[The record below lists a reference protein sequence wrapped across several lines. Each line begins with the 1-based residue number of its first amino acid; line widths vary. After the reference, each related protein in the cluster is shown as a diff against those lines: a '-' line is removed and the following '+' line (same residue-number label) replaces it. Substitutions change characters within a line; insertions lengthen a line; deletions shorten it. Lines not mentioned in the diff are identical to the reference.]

1 VSRDRLRTST
11 AGGAGAAAFRPGAF
25 DSLDGP
31 TIVSYGTCLILGAA
45 LMVIVQL
52 TPVKSF
58 ESLTLDQLPD
68 RVTRLLLNE
77 SDLARLSAPERV
89 ALPPEAVVPSPD
101 GTTAPEAETP
111 AEAPTVSR
119 VAPPSDAVGLPGSE
133 PGDGSGGDGSGGPGG
148 GPAVGARGAAV
159 AAGVAQAVA
168 ATGAL
173 AEVDRIVG
181 DFTGVVASERGG
193 KALRQGG
200 TGGGVE
206 RRTGT
211 PGARVRSGAE
221 LGGVDEILGR
231 AGSGSGRGGAGTAGA
246 GVGGGGGGG
255 VGRAQVRIAAPAP
268 LAGSDATAA
277 GATRSAG
284 ALMAVVQ
291 RHAAAVRFCY
301 NRLLAR
307 KPGSSGQVVVR
318 LTVAADGAVSEA
330 NVVRSTLGDAELDAC
345 VLGQAREW
353 RFAPADEARFTFD
366 VPFVFTPPAGGSE

>member
-1 VSRDRLRTST
+1 MRPALD
-11 AGGAGAAAFRPGAF
+11 AGSFRPGLF

-31 TIVSYGTCLILGAA
+31 TIVSYGTCLILGTA
-45 LMVIVQL
+45 LLVIVL
-52 TPVKSF
+52 MTPVKSF
-58 ESLTLDQLPD
+58 ESLTLEQLPD

-89 ALPPEAVVPSPD
+89 ALPEGAVVPSPD
-101 GTTAPEAETP
+101 ASTPETTAPE
-111 AEAPTVSR
+111 EAPSVSR
-119 VAPPSDAVGLPGSE
+119 VAPPTDAVGMPGSE
-133 PGDGSGGDGSGGPGG
+133 PGGDGSGGSGGGGG

-200 TGGGVE
+200 GGGGIE
-206 RRTGT
+206 RRAGT
-211 PGARVRSGAE
+211 PGARVRTGAE

-231 AGSGSGRGGAGTAGA
+231 AGSGGGRGGAGTAGA
-246 GVGGGGGGG
+246 GVGGGGGGGGG

-268 LAGSDATAA
+268 IAGDAATA

-330 NVVRSTLGDAELDAC
+330 NVVRSTLGDADLDAC

-353 RFAPADEARFTFD
+353 RFAPAEEAKFTFD
-366 VPFVFTPPAGGSE
+366 VPFVFTPPAGGGD